1 MIPWLLSGGLGIAAA
16 LLVLLYRSR
25 LERARDQVELWRS
38 QAGSLTAELHHEAAS
53 FLEERKRLE
62 GTIRVLRDD
71 LAAAHRRMADLADRD
86 PAGYVR
92 GVLTDLA
99 GSAPDPGAH
108 PPLPRPTA
116 AAPVGGSGPR
126 RGG

>member
-25 LERARDQVELWRS
+25 FERARDQVELWRS

-71 LAAAHRRMADLADRD
+71 LALARRRIQALVLAHPGLAHEFFF
-86 PAGYVR
+86 
-92 GVLTDLA
+92 GVLSDAAAA
-99 GSAPDPGAH
+99 GEREGALRH
-108 PPLPRPTA
+108 SA
-116 AAPVGGSGPR
+116 AAPVPAE
-126 RGG
+126 RGDG